1 MSSAALS
8 AASDFS
14 AAPAQL
20 DRRAV
25 NAWQQLG
32 RTLDPHD
39 PAVVRH
45 TCAQFVS
52 ELFFKPLLAELR
64 AGSLAAPFA
73 DGGQTEAIFGQL
85 LDERIADT
93 VATAQRG
100 GLVEQLVRHL
110 GGAAPAPA
118 EADATVGAPDD
129 GRAAQVSWTTRLQAQ
144 AAPEM
149 RTDER

>member
-1 MSSAALS
+1 
-8 AASDFS
+8 
-14 AAPAQL
+14 
-20 DRRAV
+20 V

-32 RTLDPHD
+32 RALDPDD

-93 VATAQRG
+93 VATSQRG

-110 GGAAPAPA
+110 GGSASAPA
-118 EADATVGAPDD
+118 ETDAAVGVPS
-129 GRAAQVSWTTRLQAQ
+129 AAGPATQVPWNTRLQAQ
-144 AAPEM
+144 AAPE
-149 RTDER
+149 TPTNER